1 MHLQVEKK
9 EWRER
14 ARARARAFI
23 SADSP
28 GLDDPVQGRIIRTLP
43 ETIRA
48 GGQMIQG
55 IIDAKIN
62 TL

>member
-14 ARARARAFI
+14 ARARAQAFI
-23 SADSP
+23 SADSLEP
-28 GLDDPVQGRIIRTLP
+28 EDPVQGRIIRTLP

-48 GGQMIQG
+48 GRPDDSGYY
-55 IIDAKIN
+55 
-62 TL
+62 